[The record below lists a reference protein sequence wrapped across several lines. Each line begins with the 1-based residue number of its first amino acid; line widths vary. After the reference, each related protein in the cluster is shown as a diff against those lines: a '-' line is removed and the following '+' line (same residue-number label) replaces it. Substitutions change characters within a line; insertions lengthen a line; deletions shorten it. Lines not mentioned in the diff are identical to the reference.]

1 MENKT
6 IEIQYTHYLSI
17 EELPLEYKQLI
28 QEARKAKLQA
38 YAPYSRFRVGAAV
51 LLSDNSIIRAN
62 NQENISYP
70 EGLCA
75 ERVALFYASANYPD
89 KTIKAIAIAGANV
102 GKLTDS
108 SITPC
113 GGCRQVMAEYEN
125 KQKETIKVLMTAA
138 SGEIILV
145 DGIDKL
151 LPFQF
156 KM

>member
-1 MENKT
+1 MEDKT

-17 EELPLEYKQLI
+17 EELPLECQQLI
-28 QEARKAKLQA
+28 HEARKAGLQA

-62 NQENISYP
+62 NQENIAYP

-102 GKLTDS
+102 SELTDS

-113 GGCRQVMAEYEN
+113 GGCRQVMAEYEH
-125 KQKETIKVLMTAA
+125 KQKEKIKIFMTGI
-138 SGEIILV
+138 SGGIIAV
-145 DGIDKL
+145 HGIDNL
-151 LPFQF
+151 LPLRF

>member
-6 IEIQYTHYLSI
+6 IEIQYTHYRSI
-17 EELPLEYKQLI
+17 EELPSEYQQLI

-51 LLSDNSIIRAN
+51 LLSDNSIIIAN
-62 NQENISYP
+62 NKENISYP

-89 KTIKAIAIAGANV
+89 KTIKAIAIAGASV
-102 GKLTDS
+102 GELTDS